1 MSPKPIAAVALIV
14 LGIVTGTILFIAYY
28 GDTSFGESDVFYI
41 VLGGA
46 VLCIVAG
53 CVLGYT
59 HLLDHMAGRALSELE
74 ASLED
79 DVEDL
84 GAGKLTVPWLMFFT
98 TLAVCIVFGLMVL
111 RFHKLESMWGPL
123 PVALAAFVAMVITM
137 GIVASSKWFKNPSF
151 RIPFVVYLIPVAG
164 IILATYLGVSNT
176 EDVRQLDFRYQN
188 SGYHYVYAGRPMY
201 IFGSGSSS
209 SGSTST
215 PQCKGKGCGM
225 AFLVVALVVLTI
237 VLVVGSATIPHFWLV
252 AGGIFLTMMC
262 MLTVR
267 ELMIKPKRRD
277 ANVSAETKVGSL
289 IEPATVLQP
298 APTAGSATRQHHR
311 GHH

>member
-1 MSPKPIAAVALIV
+1 MSPKPVAAVALIV
-14 LGIVTGTILFIAYY
+14 LGIVIGTILFVGYY
-28 GDTSFGESDVFYI
+28 GDTSFGDSDVFYI

-46 VLCIVAG
+46 ALCIAAG
-53 CVLGYT
+53 CVLGFT
-59 HLLDHMAGRALSELE
+59 HLLDHMAGGALNELGAALADE
-74 ASLED
+74 
-79 DVEDL
+79 VEDL

-123 PVALAAFVAMVITM
+123 PVAVAAMVAMIMTAL
-137 GIVASSKWFKNPSF
+137 IVALSKWFKNPSF
-151 RIPFVVYLIPVAG
+151 HIPFAVYLIPVAG

-176 EDVRQLDFRYQN
+176 EDVGQLDFRYQN

-252 AGGIFLTMMC
+252 SGGIFLTLMC

-267 ELMIKPKRRD
+267 ELIINPRRRD
-277 ANVSAETKVGSL
+277 ANVTDETKAGSL
-289 IEPATVLQP
+289 IESANTPQP
-298 APTAGSATRQHHR
+298 APPAVRATRRHQR